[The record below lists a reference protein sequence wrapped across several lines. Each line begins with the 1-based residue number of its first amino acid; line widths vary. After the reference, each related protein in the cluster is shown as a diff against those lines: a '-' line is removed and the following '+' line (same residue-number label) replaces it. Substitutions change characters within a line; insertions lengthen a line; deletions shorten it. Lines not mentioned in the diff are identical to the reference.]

1 MMSKRCPVDI
11 GDRFYRNTQ
20 SVKIG
25 AAVPDLIEVKDI
37 TEMDGTFYIRGE
49 YIYHTIGPTLERLFS
64 DVIFNDP
71 DWIIVK
77 KGEVV
82 NA

>member
-1 MMSKRCPVDI
+1 MMSKKCPVDI
-11 GDRFYRNTQ
+11 GDHFYRNTQ

-25 AAVPDLIEVKDI
+25 ASVPDLIEVKDI
-37 TEMDGTFYIRGE
+37 TEKEGTFYIRGE

-64 DVIFNDP
+64 DVIFKDP
-71 DWIIVK
+71 DWVVVK